1 MVNRSF
7 KIGAMLVLMVVFGA
21 EGTLWADSPLSLDE
35 WVERLKG
42 LEGHKEAAFKVGPE
56 LVTLEPNFG
65 VDVVTAAWPELTDYK
80 VKTGLLKAFHFGKS
94 LRPKKHPRVLKI
106 LHLGMSDKN
115 EKVRQY
121 AATYVKEY
129 ALEDFAGRSQAY
141 TQWYEKYGDL
151 EIEEVVPSNQLRR
164 RPFVEEKLREI
175 VEEFQKGN
183 LERVKKL
190 AHKIGELR
198 HPYAIP
204 TLIGI
209 IDADNSYDTI
219 YGIGYFALSN
229 SVTLGPVTAVDFSPY
244 HDGPWWRRWWDKNKS
259 RFPEYIEQIQIPN
272 LPRTEH
278 GKGYEPYPENMD
290 SLQGKLDYI
299 PKALE
304 TGGDISIYLSAEITK
319 HKDPRAIPY
328 LIGLIVAD
336 DTYDTVYGVG
346 YYGLSKLT
354 DVPYD
359 KKHDAD
365 WWTKWWQEHKS
376 EYPLEIQQ
384 INIPDYRKMMIVW
397 KQLKKERA
405 RKGAL
410 KDVADIPSLDLV
422 VNNNRK
428 MRYFLIGAGQNAK
441 IPQEG
446 YNLVVIMP
454 GGGGGENFHPFVRR
468 IYKNSLGKDFLVA
481 QPVAFKWHE
490 KQRIVW
496 PTKVHPTIG
505 QKFATEDF
513 TEAVINDVKKR
524 HKIND
529 KNIFTL
535 TWSSS
540 GPAAYAIS
548 LQKNT
553 AVKGSFVMASVFRRN
568 WLPPLATAKGHV
580 YYLLHS
586 PQDKICPFSHAK
598 QAKAVLTEVGA
609 VVRLDTY
616 EGGHGWRGNVYGS
629 VRGGITWLME
639 QTQSPGSSKY

>member
-1 MVNRSF
+1 MTRESITVVALLIL
-7 KIGAMLVLMVVFGA
+7 IGCLVPQCVSANDASVPL
-21 EGTLWADSPLSLDE
+21 EG
-35 WVERLKG
+35 WVERLKT
-42 LEGHKEAAFKVGPE
+42 LEGHKAAAFKVGPE

-65 VDVVTAAWPELTDYK
+65 LDVVTAAWPELTDYK
-80 VKTGLLKAFHFGKS
+80 VKTGLLKAFHFSKR

-121 AATYVKEY
+121 AAGYVKEY

-141 TQWYEKYGDL
+141 TQWYKKYADL
-151 EIEEVVPSNQLRR
+151 EIEEVIPSNQLRR
-164 RPFVEEKLREI
+164 CPFVEEKLREI
-175 VEEFQKGN
+175 VEEFKKGN
-183 LERVKKL
+183 LRQVKKL
-190 AHKIGELR
+190 AHKIGEFR

-209 IDADNSYDTI
+209 IDADNSYDTV

-229 SVTLGPVTAVDFSPY
+229 SVTLGPVTGVEFSPY

-259 RFPEYIEQIQIPN
+259 RFPEYIQQIQIPN
-272 LPRTEH
+272 LPKTEH

-304 TGGDISIYLSAEITK
+304 TGGDISLYLSAEIAK

-354 DVPYD
+354 SVPYD

-405 RKGAL
+405 RKEAL
-410 KDVADIPSLDLV
+410 KDVADIPSLDLT
-422 VNNNRK
+422 VNNNRR
-428 MRYFLIGAGQNAK
+428 MRYLLIGAGKNAEAPPK
-441 IPQEG
+441 G

-454 GGGGGENFHPFVRR
+454 GGGGGANFHPFVRR
-468 IYKNSLGKDFLVA
+468 IYKHALGKSFLVA
-481 QPVAFKWHE
+481 QPVAFKWHK
-490 KQRIVW
+490 KQKIVW
-496 PTKVHPTIG
+496 PTRIHPTIG

-513 TEAVINDVKKR
+513 VEAVINDVKKR
-524 HKIND
+524 YKIND
-529 KNIFTL
+529 RNIFTL
-535 TWSSS
+535 SWSSS

-553 AVKGSFVMASVFRRN
+553 AVRGSFVAMSVFRRN
-568 WLPPLATAKGHV
+568 WLPRLDTAKGHI

-598 QAKAVLTEVGA
+598 QAKVDLTAVGA
-609 VVRLDTY
+609 LVRLETY
-616 EGGHGWRGNVYGS
+616 KGGHGWRGNLYGNI
-629 VRGGITWLME
+629 RNGMTWLMK
-639 QTQSPGSSKY
+639 QTQSPRSSKY